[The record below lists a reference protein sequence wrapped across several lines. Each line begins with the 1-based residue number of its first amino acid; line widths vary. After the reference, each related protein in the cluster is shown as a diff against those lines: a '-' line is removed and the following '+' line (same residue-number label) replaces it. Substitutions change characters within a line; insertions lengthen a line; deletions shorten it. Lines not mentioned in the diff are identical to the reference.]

1 MLDHDWADRLSA
13 YLDDDLDPPA
23 RAEVEA
29 ALAASPELRALR
41 DELRAVQRRA
51 RGLADRDPATDLW
64 PGIAR
69 EIGVASPRRP
79 PRLQGAWLAAAGLA
93 LVAGSAA
100 VTWVVATRA
109 AAPPP
114 VAAAAA
120 TPAAPPLTAVPVTR
134 RPEAARS
141 VAALE
146 EALAAGRTRL
156 DSGTVKVLERNLA
169 IIDSALADA
178 ERALAADPSNAYLN
192 SHLAATYRRK
202 LALLRDAAALI
213 ARS

>member
-1 MLDHDWADRLSA
+1 MHEHEWADRLSS
-13 YLDDDLDPPA
+13 YLDDDLDPAA

-29 ALAASPELRALR
+29 ALAASPALR
-41 DELRAVQRRA
+41 DLLDELRAVQQQARR
-51 RGLADRDPATDLW
+51 LADREPAADLW

-69 EIGVASPRRP
+69 AIGVASPRRP
-79 PRLQGAWLAAAGLA
+79 ARLHGAWLAAAGLA

-109 AAPPP
+109 ATPPAA
-114 VAAAAA
+114 VAAAAPAPA
-120 TPAAPPLTAVPVTR
+120 TVAALPVTR
-134 RPEAARS
+134 RPEATRS

-146 EALAAGRTRL
+146 AALAAGRARL
-156 DSGTVKVLERNLA
+156 DSGTVAVLERNLA